1 MNLNEI
7 LILMAT
13 VFFARITDVTIGTI
27 RTIFL
32 VDGRK
37 YIAAM
42 LGFVE
47 VTIWFLVVRNA
58 IVTTVGLPYV
68 VIAYAGGFASGN
80 LLGSFLSA
88 KLMAEKLTV
97 NVVTSNRSLAIVD
110 GLRSHKFGVTKMECT
125 GRNESLRHFLF
136 LEIKATRLD
145 EMTEIIKKLDPGAF
159 ITVNRTKVVVNG
171 FIK

>member
-1 MNLNEI
+1 MELNEI

-13 VFFARITDVTIGTI
+13 VFFARITDVTIGTV

-37 YIAAM
+37 YIAAL

-58 IVTTVGLPYV
+58 IVTQIGLGYV
-68 VIAYAGGFASGN
+68 VVAYAGGFASGN
-80 LLGSFLSA
+80 LLGSYIST

-97 NVVTSNRSLAIVD
+97 NVVTSKRDLALVD
-110 GLRSHKFGVTKMECT
+110 QLRDHKFGVTKMECT
-125 GRNESLRHFLF
+125 GRNESLRFFLF

-145 EMTEIIKKLDPGAF
+145 EMTEIIKKLDPQAF

>member
-1 MNLNEI
+1 MALNEI

-13 VFFARITDVTIGTI
+13 VFFARITDVTIGTV

-37 YIAAM
+37 YIAAI

-58 IVTTVGLPYV
+58 IVSNVGIIYV
-68 VIAYAGGFASGN
+68 VVAYAGGFASGT
-80 LLGSFLSA
+80 LLGSFISS

-97 NVVTSNRSLAIVD
+97 NVVTSNRQLTLVD
-110 GLRSHKFGVTKMECT
+110 QLRDHKFGVTKMECT
-125 GRNESLRHFLF
+125 GRNESLRYFLF
-136 LEIKATRLD
+136 LEIKASRLD
-145 EMTEIIKKLDPGAF
+145 EMTEIVKKIDPGAF

>member
-1 MNLNEI
+1 MELNQI
-7 LILMAT
+7 LILLAT
-13 VFFARITDVTIGTI
+13 VFFARIVDVTIGTI

-37 YIAAM
+37 YVAAL

-58 IVTTVGLPYV
+58 IVSDVAVGYV

-80 LLGSFLSA
+80 LLGSFIST

-97 NVVTSNRSLAIVD
+97 NIVTSKRDLALVDSLRD
-110 GLRSHKFGVTKMECT
+110 HKFGVTKMECT
-125 GRNESLRHFLF
+125 GRNESLRFFLF

-145 EMTEIIKKLDPGAF
+145 EMTKIIKKLDPSAF